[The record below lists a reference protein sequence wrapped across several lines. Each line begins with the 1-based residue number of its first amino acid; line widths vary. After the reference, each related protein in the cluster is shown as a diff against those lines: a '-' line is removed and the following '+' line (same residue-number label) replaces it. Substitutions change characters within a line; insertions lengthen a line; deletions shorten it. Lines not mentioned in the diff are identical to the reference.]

1 MDGPEKIRI
10 QKLPEVV
17 HKMVFD
23 ELEII
28 DLFTLS
34 LLSRKMKK
42 IVSDF
47 KFKIPQILWYF
58 GPHCCFLE
66 ISKKREFY
74 NDGQYSLQ
82 FILDS
87 KNLNF
92 PQNSFKINGKSEI
105 PLNFQRRD
113 LNMIYVKSDKNQLAE
128 IQILEDLTKELREIF
143 KVEEFNFHSKE
154 RNFENFDF
162 LQNIPLRLHTVTL
175 SKIHI
180 SIDIAKFL
188 LENFNLDFFNLENSM
203 VHAPNGPQNLNVNCR
218 KLKFENPNFLTFD
231 SILAN
236 PKVQELES
244 DHIFQKLEIQDFCI
258 FIKLWIDGVR
268 EKPNFTI
275 RLDFENQRERNRKR
289 FRKGVMDKLRELGIV
304 RATKEQLSSG
314 TLFRIYRTDGK
325 SASLQIGRYFY
336 FNANEE
342 EEEDDSEDSED
353 SDDDEDIVKIDLKKS
368 YKDGRGDNF
377 GDLTEEEDVS
387 SDSSG
392 W

>member
-1 MDGPEKIRI
+1 MN
-10 QKLPEVV
+10 
-17 HKMVFD
+17 FD
-23 ELEII
+23 
-28 DLFTLS
+28 
-34 LLSRKMKK
+34 
-42 IVSDF
+42 
-47 KFKIPQILWYF
+47 
-58 GPHCCFLE
+58 
-66 ISKKREFY
+66 
-74 NDGQYSLQ
+74 
-82 FILDS
+82 
-87 KNLNF
+87 
-92 PQNSFKINGKSEI
+92 
-105 PLNFQRRD
+105 RRD
-113 LNMIYVKSDKNQLAE
+113 LNMIYVKFEENQKLAE
-128 IQILEDLTKELREIF
+128 IQILEDLTKELSEIF
-143 KVEEFNFHSKE
+143 KVEEFNFHTKDK
-154 RNFENFDF
+154 NFETFDF
-162 LQNIPLRLHTVTL
+162 FQNIPLRLHTVTL
-175 SKIHI
+175 SKIDI
-180 SIDIAKFL
+180 SIDNAKFL
-188 LENFNLDFFNLENSM
+188 LENFNLDFFNLEKSM

-244 DHIFQKLEIQDFCI
+244 DHIFQNLEIQDFCI

-275 RLDFENQRERNRKR
+275 RLDFENQREKNRKK
-289 FRKGVMDKLRELGIV
+289 FRKGVMDKLGELGIV
-304 RATKEQLSSG
+304 KATKEQLSSG

-342 EEEDDSEDSED
+342 EEEEDSEDSE
-353 SDDDEDIVKIDLKKS
+353 DDEDIVKIDLKKS